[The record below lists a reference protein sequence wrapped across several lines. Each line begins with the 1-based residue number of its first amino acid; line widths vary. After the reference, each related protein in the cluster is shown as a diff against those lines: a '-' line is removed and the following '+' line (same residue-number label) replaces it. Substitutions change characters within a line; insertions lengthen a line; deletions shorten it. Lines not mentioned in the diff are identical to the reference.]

1 VPSRLWEFEAR
12 LRGAE
17 IRGPVTFL
25 GRPIL
30 TVFPG
35 STLIFEGKNEIFSS
49 LRGNPLG
56 NAQPCV
62 LRTLAPGARLVL
74 ALNVGMSSAVLCA
87 EKEIVIGE
95 GTIIGAGAMLLDNDF
110 HSRTGSNSWGP
121 SNPQAARA
129 ISIGKGCFIG
139 ARAIILKGVTLGD
152 GVVVGAGAVVS
163 KSCESGTLVGNPAMP
178 IRSTPAV

>member
-1 VPSRLWEFEAR
+1 MLWAVEAR
-12 LRGAE
+12 LRGAQ

-35 STLIFEGKNEIFSS
+35 SELIFEGENEIFSS

-56 NAQPCV
+56 NTQPCV
-62 LRTLAPGARLVL
+62 LRTLAEGARLVL
-74 ALNVGMSSAVLCA
+74 ARNVGMSSAVLCA
-87 EKEIVIGE
+87 EKEIVVGE

-110 HSRTGSNSWGP
+110 HTKTVSGSWGP
-121 SNPQAARA
+121 SRPEDARS

-139 ARAIILKGVTLGD
+139 ARAIVLKGVTLGD

-163 KSCESGTLVGNPAMP
+163 KSCDSGTLVGNPAMP
-178 IRSTPAV
+178 TRSSAAV